1 MATFESS
8 ADLLDPVPV
17 GTLVR
22 AVELLD
28 GVLVCSSVIV
38 VVVVEGSCFA
48 FFVSGSCFSNTFSN
62 SALS

>member
-38 VVVVEGSCFA
+38 VVVEGSCFA
-48 FFVSGSCFSNTFSN
+48 FFVSGSFASSTFSN